1 MNNYKE
7 LPSRIA
13 SQAHQV
19 QYAEGIAEVNAVVE
33 RLHAEGRLPKVFAPE
48 PSRLHPSLEG
58 KVRQE
63 TLTIGGKTSQELL
76 GELTQGGFK
85 IGSYARSMMESPA
98 FTTLPEPQEIYLVRL
113 QVRDLGIDKNTPTT
127 DEIYAKAQELG
138 LDLCPPEV
146 GPQLRLKY
154 KDQPRGEWVTVG
166 MKQIA
171 GSDGRPG
178 VFGVGRG
185 DDGLW
190 LGGYWTRPSSGW
202 GPERLF
208 VFSLRK

>member
-1 MNNYKE
+1 MNYIE
-7 LPSRIA
+7 APRGA
-13 SQAHQV
+13 SKAHLE
-19 QYAEGIAEVNAVVE
+19 QYAGGIAQMDQLARNLQSQGLLPE
-33 RLHAEGRLPKVFAPE
+33 RFAPE

-98 FTTLPEPQEIYLVRL
+98 FTTLPEPQEIDLVRL
-113 QVRDLGIDKNTPTT
+113 HVRDLGINKKTPTT
-127 DEIYAKAQELG
+127 DEIYGKAQELG
-138 LDLCPPEV
+138 LELCPAEV
-146 GPQLRLKY
+146 GPQYRLKY

-171 GSDGRPG
+171 GSDGFPS
-178 VFGVGRG
+178 VFRLGHD

-190 LGGYWTRPSSGW
+190 LRGYWTKPGDEW
-202 GPERLF
+202 NPGHEF